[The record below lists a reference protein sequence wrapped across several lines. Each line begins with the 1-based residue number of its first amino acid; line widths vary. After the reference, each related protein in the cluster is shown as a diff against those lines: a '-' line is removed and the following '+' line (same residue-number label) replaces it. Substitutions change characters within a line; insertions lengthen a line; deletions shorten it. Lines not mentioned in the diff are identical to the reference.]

1 MACGRLEVSEAP
13 LRRGSVGRFG
23 ASLRQG
29 SGRLRPQVRSTPV
42 SMNREQLFHVPHR
55 RLSPR
60 GAGDM
65 RDRISGFLVSRL
77 LALAITSPLVLDLL
91 RLIWAAAGRGLSP
104 R

>member
-42 SMNREQLFHVPHR
+42 SMNHEQLFHMQECQGC
-55 RLSPR
+55 PR

>member
-1 MACGRLEVSEAP
+1 
-13 LRRGSVGRFG
+13 
-23 ASLRQG
+23 
-29 SGRLRPQVRSTPV
+29 
-42 SMNREQLFHVPHR
+42 MNHEQLFHMQECQGC
-55 RLSPR
+55 PR

-77 LALAITSPLVLDLL
+77 LALAITCPLVLDLL